1 MWLQLCASPI
11 SQVTTS
17 FNFICHWW
25 PFGDICHSLSNKLLL
40 CCWVDYSRTNQLCW
54 SYLLAEGKMFGWW
67 KGNEAYMS
75 SFNSVN
81 SLQCWCVILYWPP
94 KIPFYKHQ
102 FICQMVPHISSCNK
116 MLEVVTGSENG
127 KVPSKQSKLLENSEL
142 WWPLLFN
149 IAVSWIMKY
158 QTNYKWKI
166 VTTKIY

>member
-54 SYLLAEGKMFGWW
+54 SYLLAEGKVFGWW

-142 WWPLLFN
+142 CLVGVRTDGLYC
-149 IAVSWIMKY
+149 S
-158 QTNYKWKI
+158 T
-166 VTTKIY
+166 